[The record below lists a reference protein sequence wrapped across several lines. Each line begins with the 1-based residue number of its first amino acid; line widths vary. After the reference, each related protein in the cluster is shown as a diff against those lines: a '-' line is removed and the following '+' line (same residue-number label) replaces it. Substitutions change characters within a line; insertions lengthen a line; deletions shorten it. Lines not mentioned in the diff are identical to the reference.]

1 MLSYLSLLC
10 SGTLH
15 SVGYILTFLPCRGKT
30 TRPLSYDLNQIPGN
44 YTVEVTNRF
53 KRLDLLDR
61 VPEELWME
69 VCNIEQEE
77 VTKTIPKKSVG
88 SLNNNFPR
96 KILY

>member
-1 MLSYLSLLC
+1 M
-10 SGTLH
+10 
-15 SVGYILTFLPCRGKT
+15 
-30 TRPLSYDLNQIPGN
+30 SYDLNQIPGN
-44 YTVEVTNRF
+44 YTVEMTNRF

-88 SLNNNFPR
+88 SLNNNFLR
-96 KILY
+96 KMLY